1 MTRRDFLKNSAA
13 TLPAVVAAPH
23 IIATQPISF
32 DAAWYNRNRRF
43 LDLSMARVACIDI
56 GHGPAALFLHGY
68 PLNSYQWRGAIQRLH
83 THRRCIAPDLMGLG
97 LTEPHP
103 DQTISPHTQAAML
116 AALLDHLKIDTVDL
130 VANDSGGITA
140 QIFLTKYPTRVRS
153 LLLTNCDVD
162 RNSPPAG
169 FLPLVDLA
177 SKGTL
182 VDQFFIPQLN
192 DKNLARSPKGL
203 GGLAYTYPN
212 RLTDETI
219 EIYLRPFTMSPL
231 RKQQLNQYT
240 LALGINDLIVLQDKL
255 RQWKNPVRIVWGLKD
270 PLFPVEWAGFLD
282 HTFPNSRGV
291 RRVEGANLF
300 FPEEMPGLIA
310 EEAIKLWAA
319 PPKLP

>member
-1 MTRRDFLKNSAA
+1 MTRRDFLKNSAT

-23 IIATQPISF
+23 LIANQSTSF
-32 DAAWYNRNRRF
+32 DATWYNHNRRF
-43 LDLSMARVACIDI
+43 IDLPMARVACIDI
-56 GHGPAALFLHGY
+56 GQGPAALFLHGY
-68 PLNSYQWRGAIQRLH
+68 PLNSYQWRGALERLH
-83 THRRCIAPDLMGLG
+83 IHHRCIAPDLMGLG

-140 QIFLTKYPTRVRS
+140 QIFITKYPTRVRS
-153 LLLTNCDVD
+153 LLLANCDVD

-182 VDQFFIPQLN
+182 VDQFFVPQLN

-212 RLTDETI
+212 RLTDETL
-219 EIYLRPFTMSPL
+219 EIYLRPFTTSPL

-240 LALGINDLIVLQDKL
+240 LALGINDLIVLREKL
-255 RQWKNPVRIVWGLKD
+255 QQWKGPARIVWGLKD
-270 PLFPVEWAGFLD
+270 PLFPVEWADFLN
-282 HTFPNSRGV
+282 HTFPNSRGI

-300 FPEEMPGLIA
+300 FPEEMPDLIA
-310 EEAIKLWAA
+310 EEAAKLWHVST
-319 PPKLP
+319 PT